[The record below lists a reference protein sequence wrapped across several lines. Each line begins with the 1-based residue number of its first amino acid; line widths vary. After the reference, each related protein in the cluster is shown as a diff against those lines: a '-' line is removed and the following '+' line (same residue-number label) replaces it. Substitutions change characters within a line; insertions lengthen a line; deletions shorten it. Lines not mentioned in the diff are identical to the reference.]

1 MNSTTPQGSLGRGL
15 AVAVSALTLS
25 VFAAVP
31 AAMAATSSHANAHSM
46 QASSQQSTS
55 HGNASTHETS
65 GTSASTHQ
73 TSGTSGTSGDTSQ
86 PQPLSGADQ
95 NSGGANGKCP
105 DGPYCSTRD
114 GSASGNGNG
123 GGQAVGKPCA
133 GCVGK
138 ADNKNPPGQYPNG
151 SDANAGYECD
161 SNHGIG
167 RTNPA
172 HTGCTSGETDCTAT
186 PEAPECVNT
195 PPDCTDT
202 PNAPECV
209 NTPPDCT
216 DTPNAPECLP
226 GGSGCVATAANH
238 FCTDVLGEQHTR
250 TSTPTTVLGEKVTR
264 TPASSPEALPFT
276 GADIAAMVAFALMA
290 LVTGTATLALAT
302 RRRSGAS
309 S

>member
-46 QASSQQSTS
+46 QASPQQSTS